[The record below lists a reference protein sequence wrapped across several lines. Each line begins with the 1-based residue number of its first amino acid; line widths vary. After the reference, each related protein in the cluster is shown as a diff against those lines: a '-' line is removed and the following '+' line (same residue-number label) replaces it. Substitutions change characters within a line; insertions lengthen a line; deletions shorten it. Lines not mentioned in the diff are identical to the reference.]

1 MRLLNIVTSPR
12 RERSAS
18 IAVIDSFLLEYQ
30 KRIKGVVVDTLDVWT
45 ESLPEFDAEAIGAK
59 YKGVSGEAMTSSE
72 RATWEKIRE
81 LASPFQKADRIVLG
95 VPMWNFS
102 FPYKLKQ
109 LIDLACQRN
118 MLFTFDGKEYGP
130 ALNIDKAFVAYVRG
144 QSEEAGFQS
153 VPPPGFDYA
162 TKYIEFWLRFIGV
175 RSIMALTV
183 EHTWDGRAP
192 DMIDEGRK
200 QAVELARKF
209 RSCRLS
215 GPRTLCG
222 AGRWRDV
229 ATRLKKPRRSIGNR
243 LDSCRPLA
251 ADDR

>member
-81 LASPFQKADRIVLG
+81 LASRFQKADRVVLG
-95 VPMWNFS
+95 VPIWNFS

-130 ALNIDKAFVAYVRG
+130 ALNIEKAFVAYVRG

-153 VPPPGFDYA
+153 VPPPGFEYA

-175 RSIMALTV
+175 RSITVLTV

-192 DMIDEGRK
+192 DMIDQGKK
-200 QAVELARKF
+200 QAAELARKF
-209 RSCRLS
+209 
-215 GPRTLCG
+215 
-222 AGRWRDV
+222 
-229 ATRLKKPRRSIGNR
+229 
-243 LDSCRPLA
+243 
-251 ADDR
+251 

>member
-81 LASPFQKADRIVLG
+81 LASRFQKADRIVLG

-153 VPPPGFDYA
+153 VPPPGFDYVA
-162 TKYIEFWLRFIGV
+162 KYIEFWLRFIGV
-175 RSIMALTV
+175 RSITALTV
-183 EHTWDGRAP
+183 EHTWDGRTP
-192 DMIDEGRK
+192 DMIDEGKK
-200 QAVELARKF
+200 QAAELARKF
-209 RSCRLS
+209 
-215 GPRTLCG
+215 
-222 AGRWRDV
+222 
-229 ATRLKKPRRSIGNR
+229 
-243 LDSCRPLA
+243 
-251 ADDR
+251 

>member
-18 IAVIDSFLLEYQ
+18 IAVIDSFLFEYQ

-72 RATWEKIRE
+72 KVTSEKIRE
-81 LASPFQKADRIVLG
+81 LASRFQKADRIVLG

-144 QSEEAGFQS
+144 QSEEAGFQT
-153 VPPPGFDYA
+153 VPPPGSDYV

-175 RSIMALTV
+175 RSITAMTV
-183 EHTWDGRAP
+183 EHTWDGRAL
-192 DMIDEGRK
+192 DMIDQGKK
-200 QAVELARKF
+200 QAAELARKF
-209 RSCRLS
+209 
-215 GPRTLCG
+215 
-222 AGRWRDV
+222 
-229 ATRLKKPRRSIGNR
+229 
-243 LDSCRPLA
+243 
-251 ADDR
+251 